1 MLKFSGYVQME
12 QNVSTFIIN
21 FYSLSDPGAYDKS
34 HFFITSSALLNK
46 TKTQLASSLCQ
57 FVRGVC
63 VDEVKNIKEINK
75 FKKSTS
81 T

>member
-1 MLKFSGYVQME
+1 MFQHL
-12 QNVSTFIIN
+12 
-21 FYSLSDPGAYDKS
+21 LSIFTACLIQGFDKS

-46 TKTQLASSLCQ
+46 TKTQLASSPCQ
-57 FVRGVC
+57 FVRDVC

-75 FKKSTS
+75 LKKSTS